1 MIKNFHDNNLPNS
14 SGKTSIATSIC
25 VQAQKAYPDKAVAY
39 IDIEQAFSPKYA
51 QCFGLDL
58 SEDKFLFAQPN
69 CLNPLEYVLTPN
81 GYYQLKDITIGT
93 NLATSLDNNLRTGIV
108 SNVMHS
114 IKNSYEVKTSTF
126 DFISSADH
134 KVKTFNGWKTVGQL
148 TLQDKIESV
157 YKHNLFPVE
166 NQTSLNPEL
175 SFLLGSFFGDGSYK
189 NKCTFTNIDKPY
201 IDKIIE
207 IIQKYFPE
215 TVIKQESKKCLT
227 FTKGYFDSH
236 SICTLHKF
244 LETYLG
250 RVSHKN
256 KIIPPVIFKSGIA
269 NIQAFLAGLFMA
281 DGMVGSDYVSYS
293 CYIKKAMLDVS
304 SLLSFLGIPF
314 TVSEKTKHM
323 ETGLKTYY
331 VLDIRTKEGVQYFK
345 HNIGL
350 ISYKKI
356 NLDLIDITKKKSFV
370 RFPKDFWNVVFK
382 EIRLKGF
389 KLFEYYNHLYG
400 VNYDKHRFNTK
411 RGISNEYL
419 MFLNSKLNSPILQ
432 AYLDSD
438 VRYCN
443 ILQIKDLQKSIDMI
457 DITVPKTHNFILN
470 NCVVHNSAEEACE
483 IAEHLAASGACSVI
497 IYDSIGGSL
506 TQAQL
511 EKGVDEATMGSL
523 AKIMSIGSNKIK
535 NACAA
540 TGTVCIFLNQV
551 YDNIGSY
558 GGGEK
563 TKGGNS
569 VPFFTSIR
577 LRVARRELIADP
589 LTKEIIGQDIAIKFI
604 KNKVGTPYKELTT
617 KLIFGKGFDFISEL
631 VDLCVSQELIN
642 KGGAWYAFES
652 YKLQGK
658 SRVVEVFENDPE
670 LLEKYKKLS
679 TDKLLNKNTN
689 VVDEV
694 LKEELVDE
702 DGYS

>member
-58 SEDKFLFAQPN
+58 SEDKFLFCQP
-69 CLNPLEYVLTPN
+69 T
-81 GYYQLKDITIGT
+81 
-93 NLATSLDNNLRTGIV
+93 
-108 SNVMHS
+108 
-114 IKNSYEVKTSTF
+114 
-126 DFISSADH
+126 
-134 KVKTFNGWKTVGQL
+134 
-148 TLQDKIESV
+148 
-157 YKHNLFPVE
+157 
-166 NQTSLNPEL
+166 
-175 SFLLGSFFGDGSYK
+175 
-189 NKCTFTNIDKPY
+189 
-201 IDKIIE
+201 
-207 IIQKYFPE
+207 
-215 TVIKQESKKCLT
+215 
-227 FTKGYFDSH
+227 
-236 SICTLHKF
+236 
-244 LETYLG
+244 
-250 RVSHKN
+250 
-256 KIIPPVIFKSGIA
+256 
-269 NIQAFLAGLFMA
+269 
-281 DGMVGSDYVSYS
+281 
-293 CYIKKAMLDVS
+293 
-304 SLLSFLGIPF
+304 
-314 TVSEKTKHM
+314 
-323 ETGLKTYY
+323 
-331 VLDIRTKEGVQYFK
+331 
-345 HNIGL
+345 
-350 ISYKKI
+350 
-356 NLDLIDITKKKSFV
+356 
-370 RFPKDFWNVVFK
+370 
-382 EIRLKGF
+382 
-389 KLFEYYNHLYG
+389 
-400 VNYDKHRFNTK
+400 
-411 RGISNEYL
+411 
-419 MFLNSKLNSPILQ
+419 
-432 AYLDSD
+432 
-438 VRYCN
+438 
-443 ILQIKDLQKSIDMI
+443 
-457 DITVPKTHNFILN
+457 
-470 NCVVHNSAEEACE
+470 SAEEACE

-569 VPFFTSIR
+569 VPFFASIR

-631 VDLCVSQELIN
+631 VDLCVTQDLIN

-679 TDKLLNKNTN
+679 TDKLLSKNTTT
-689 VVDEV
+689 VDEV